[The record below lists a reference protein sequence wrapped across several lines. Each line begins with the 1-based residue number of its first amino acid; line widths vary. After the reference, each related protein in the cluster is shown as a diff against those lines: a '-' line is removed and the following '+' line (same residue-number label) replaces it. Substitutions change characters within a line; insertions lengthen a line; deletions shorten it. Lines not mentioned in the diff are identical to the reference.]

1 LRKRAS
7 ARFLFFLRE
16 NLNHQVKAQ
25 IYKSKKKSDDRHRQ
39 PGSKKEINVISQV
52 EALASPLCESEGLE
66 LVHVEYQRESGGRI
80 LRLYIDR
87 PGKKV
92 TLDDCINVS
101 RQLSDLLDVYLDD
114 IGPYNLEVT
123 SPGPQR
129 PLSKLRDYER
139 FKGHRVKIRT
149 MQPVDGR
156 KNLTGVIAQVTANQI
171 NLSSNGETVVIA
183 FDNISK
189 ARLVDIDGEI

>member
-1 LRKRAS
+1 M
-7 ARFLFFLRE
+7 FFLGKD
-16 NLNHQVKAQ
+16 LSHQVKTK
-25 IYKSKKKSDDRHRQ
+25 IHKSKKKSDNRNKR
-39 PGSKKEINVISQV
+39 PGSKKEKHIIKQV
-52 EALASPLCESEGLE
+52 EALANPLCESEGLE
-66 LVHVEYQRESGGRI
+66 LVHVEYQRESSGRI

-87 PGKKV
+87 PQKV

-101 RQLSDLLDVYLDD
+101 RQLNDLLDVYLDD

-123 SPGPQR
+123 SPGPER

-139 FKGHRVKIRT
+139 FKGRWVKIRT
-149 MQPVDGR
+149 MQPVDGQ
-156 KNLTGVIAQVTANQI
+156 KNFTGVISGVTAEQI
-171 NLSSNGETVVIA
+171 NLSANAEKVVIA

>member
-7 ARFLFFLRE
+7 ARFLFFLGK
-16 NLNHQVKAQ
+16 NLSDQVKTKTH
-25 IYKSKKKSDDRHRQ
+25 KSKKKSANRHSRT
-39 PGSKKEINVISQV
+39 GSKKEKYIIKQV
-52 EALASPLCESEGLE
+52 EALANPLCESEGLE
-66 LVHVEYQRESGGRI
+66 LVHVEYQRESSGRI

-87 PGKKV
+87 PQKV

-101 RQLSDLLDVYLDD
+101 RQLNDLLDVYLDD

-123 SPGPQR
+123 SPGPER

-139 FKGHRVKIRT
+139 FKGRRVKIRT
-149 MQPVDGR
+149 LQPVDGQ
-156 KNLTGVIAQVTANQI
+156 KNFTGVISGVTAQQI
-171 NLSSNGETVVIA
+171 NLSANAEKVAIA

>member
-1 LRKRAS
+1 
-7 ARFLFFLRE
+7 LFFLE
-16 NLNHQVKAQ
+16 KNLRHQVKTQ
-25 IYKSKKKSDDRHRQ
+25 IHKSKKKPDNRHER
-39 PGSKKEINVISQV
+39 PGSEKEKNIIKQV
-52 EALASPLCESEGLE
+52 EALADPLCESEGLE
-66 LVHVEYQRESGGRI
+66 LVHVEYQRESSGRI

-87 PGKKV
+87 PQKV

-101 RQLSDLLDVYLDD
+101 RQLSDLLDVYLGD

-123 SPGPQR
+123 SPGPER

-139 FKGHRVKIRT
+139 FKGRRVKIRT
-149 MQPVDGR
+149 IEPVGGQ
-156 KNLTGVIAQVTANQI
+156 KNFSGVISGVT
-171 NLSSNGETVVIA
+171 SNAEKVVIA